1 MIRLPDSLAGLLH
14 RQRPVLRVQLA
25 LLYSGVFVG
34 LVVILFLASSVLFGT
49 ANVFFGHSQ
58 MAFHPGAASAARRS
72 AAGPA
77 FTPWPFLLALA
88 AIAVAALAA
97 WWLAGRFLRPLR
109 AMTAAAQEISATNL
123 DRRLSLDGPDDELTE
138 LGRTLDDLFGR
149 LQASFE
155 SQRQFVANASHEL
168 RTPLA
173 GQRTLLQVALADP
186 DADAQALRLTCE
198 EALQLSSQQERL
210 IDALLTLAISE
221 RGVESW
227 ERFDLA
233 QLTEDIVNGRQRD
246 AERQGIDIAAT
257 FESAFAIGDPGLVA
271 SLVANLLDNAI
282 GHNVTGGA
290 VEIST
295 TATSDG
301 ARLTVSNTGAI
312 VQPVDLERLFQPF
325 QRLGDQR
332 VGPADGHGLGLTIA
346 KAIATAHGANLTARP
361 KPQGGLDLQVTFRP
375 ANRLLPTPFARG
387 RHKARTA
394 LISGVPPG
402 GRDVLS
408 LRTPTVPL

>member
-1 MIRLPDSLAGLLH
+1 MQPPESLAGLLH
-14 RQRPVLRVQLA
+14 GKRPVLRVQLA

-34 LVVILFLASSVLFGT
+34 LVVVLFLASSVLFGT

-58 MAFHPGAASAARRS
+58 MVFHPGAAAA
-72 AAGPA
+72 AAGAQGSGRRQFRPG
-77 FTPWPFLLALA
+77 PFLIALA
-88 AIAVAALAA
+88 AIAIALVIA

-109 AMTAAAQEISATNL
+109 AMTSAAREISATNL
-123 DRRLSLDGPDDELTE
+123 GHRLSLDGPDDELTE

-186 DADAQALRLTCE
+186 DADARALRSTCE
-198 EALQLSSQQERL
+198 EALQLAGQQERV
-210 IDALLTLAISE
+210 IDGLLTLATSE

-227 ERFDLA
+227 ESFN
-233 QLTEDIVNGRQRD
+233 LTQITEGIVDSRRPD
-246 AERQGIDIAAT
+246 AERRGIQIGAT
-257 FESAFAIGDPGLVA
+257 FESAIAIGDPRLVA

-282 GHNVTGGA
+282 RHNVVDGA

-295 TATSDG
+295 TTTANG
-301 ARLTVSNTGAI
+301 AQLSLSNTGPVI
-312 VQPVDLERLFQPF
+312 PSVEVQRLFEPF

-332 VGPADGHGLGLTIA
+332 VGASDGHGLGLAIV
-346 KAIATAHGANLTARP
+346 KAISTAHGAILTAHPR
-361 KPQGGLDLQVTFRP
+361 PQGGLDVQITFRSK
-375 ANRLLPTPFARG
+375 G
-387 RHKARTA
+387 QERTT
-394 LISGVPPG
+394 LI
-402 GRDVLS
+402 
-408 LRTPTVPL
+408 